1 MCVRPM
7 KQFREFEKR
16 MCGLCSSSVFL
27 VALFTLL
34 ATLVFATPQSSS
46 PAPDAI
52 FIGQFLTLDPGHPRA
67 EAIAVSAGRIVAVG
81 SKAEVE
87 ALANKGTRKITISG
101 VVVPGFA
108 DAHTHPEAIGVQ
120 LETLDLRG
128 LSKAE
133 ILTKVAE
140 AVHSAPP
147 GGWITGMGW
156 DQGFWRPAVFPTA
169 KELETVS
176 GDHPVIL
183 DRIDGH
189 STWVNSKVLA
199 LAKIS
204 STTPDPQ
211 GGLIRRDAA
220 GQPSGMLIDN
230 AQELVSVVTPKP
242 AHADRERHIRIALQ
256 QFTRWG
262 LSSVHDAGTDLE
274 IIAIYKDLLK
284 RGELPVRVYAMARGN
299 AAITH
304 YLASGPETDL
314 GNGMLAV
321 RSFELVLD
329 GVLGSRGDEM
339 TEAYSDA
346 PEEHGLQTVKDAD
359 LAQIVG
365 AARKKGFQV
374 NTHAIGHRAVTR
386 ALDAFEKNGVTREE
400 RFRVEH
406 ASVVTDGDV
415 SRFARLGVIASLQP
429 VLDCHF
435 AM

>member
-34 ATLVFATPQSSS
+34 TTLVFATPQSSS

-87 ALANKGTRKITISG
+87 G
-101 VVVPGFA
+101 
-108 DAHTHPEAIGVQ
+108 
-120 LETLDLRG
+120 G

-169 KELETVS
+169 KELDTVS

>member
-1 MCVRPM
+1 M

-34 ATLVFATPQSSS
+34 TTLVFATPQSSS

-230 AQELVSVVTPKP
+230 AQELVP
-242 AHADRERHIRIALQ
+242 L
-256 QFTRWG
+256 
-262 LSSVHDAGTDLE
+262 
-274 IIAIYKDLLK
+274 
-284 RGELPVRVYAMARGN
+284 
-299 AAITH
+299 
-304 YLASGPETDL
+304 
-314 GNGMLAV
+314 
-321 RSFELVLD
+321 
-329 GVLGSRGDEM
+329 
-339 TEAYSDA
+339 
-346 PEEHGLQTVKDAD
+346 
-359 LAQIVG
+359 
-365 AARKKGFQV
+365 
-374 NTHAIGHRAVTR
+374 
-386 ALDAFEKNGVTREE
+386 
-400 RFRVEH
+400 
-406 ASVVTDGDV
+406 
-415 SRFARLGVIASLQP
+415 
-429 VLDCHF
+429 
-435 AM
+435 

>member
-1 MCVRPM
+1 
-7 KQFREFEKR
+7 
-16 MCGLCSSSVFL
+16 
-27 VALFTLL
+27 
-34 ATLVFATPQSSS
+34 
-46 PAPDAI
+46 
-52 FIGQFLTLDPGHPRA
+52 
-67 EAIAVSAGRIVAVG
+67 
-81 SKAEVE
+81 
-87 ALANKGTRKITISG
+87 
-101 VVVPGFA
+101 
-108 DAHTHPEAIGVQ
+108 
-120 LETLDLRG
+120 
-128 LSKAE
+128 
-133 ILTKVAE
+133 
-140 AVHSAPP
+140 
-147 GGWITGMGW
+147 
-156 DQGFWRPAVFPTA
+156 
-169 KELETVS
+169 
-176 GDHPVIL
+176 
-183 DRIDGH
+183 
-189 STWVNSKVLA
+189 
-199 LAKIS
+199 
-204 STTPDPQ
+204 
-211 GGLIRRDAA
+211 
-220 GQPSGMLIDN
+220 
-230 AQELVSVVTPKP
+230 
-242 AHADRERHIRIALQ
+242 
-256 QFTRWG
+256 
-262 LSSVHDAGTDLE
+262 
-274 IIAIYKDLLK
+274 
-284 RGELPVRVYAMARGN
+284 MARGN

-329 GVLGSRGDEM
+329 GALGSRGDEM